1 MGALAGCTPGE
12 PPMRV
17 AGKKESRASR
27 LAMCVICAVALP
39 RLAAAG
45 SADGRLD
52 IFWVDVEGGA
62 ATLIVTPQGESVLV
76 DTGNPGRRD
85 PQRIFDV
92 AAKVASLRKIDYLVI
107 THYHRDHFGGAATL
121 ASLLPIGVVYD
132 NGEFAG
138 GLERPDKDYLA
149 FAADRRAVIEPG
161 QEIALKQSAEVTEPR
176 LSLRCLAARQQFVA
190 AADDSAENET
200 ICSEA
205 RPKPRDGSD
214 NANSIVL
221 LLSLGNFQFFDA
233 GDLTWNMEQK
243 LVCPKNLVGE
253 VDVYQTTHHGLDASN
268 NPLVIRSLKPTV
280 AVFNNGVTK
289 GCEPDVLAALKGEPS
304 VEAIYQ
310 MHRNLR
316 PDSQNNT
323 LDEYIAN
330 PEQECQANFIKL
342 SVEPSAREYTVS
354 IPARGHQ
361 RTFAVK

>member
-1 MGALAGCTPGE
+1 MLPLSIAEKKDGWVGRLILC
-12 PPMRV
+12 V
-17 AGKKESRASR
+17 A
-27 LAMCVICAVALP
+27 CAVGLP
-39 RLAAAG
+39 HTAMAG

-92 AAKVASLRKIDYLVI
+92 AVKVAGLRKIDYLVT

-121 ASLLPIGVVYD
+121 AALLPIGVVYD

-138 GLERPDKDYLA
+138 GVERPDKDYLG
-149 FAADRRAVIEPG
+149 FAADRRAVIKPG
-161 QEIALKQSAEVTEPR
+161 EEIALKQSSEAAKPR
-176 LSLRCLAARQQFVA
+176 LSLRCLAARQQFA
-190 AADDSAENET
+190 EAADGAAENEG

-205 RPKPRDGSD
+205 RPKARDGSD

-221 LLSLGNFQFFDA
+221 LLSLGEFQFFDA

-268 NPLVIRSLKPTV
+268 NPVVIRSLKPKV

-289 GCEPDVLAALKGEPS
+289 GCEPDVFAALKSEPS

-323 LDEYIAN
+323 SDEYIAN
-330 PEQECQANFIKL
+330 LEQECQANFIKL
-342 SVEPSAREYTVS
+342 SVDPSARDYTVS
-354 IPARGHQ
+354 IPARGQQ

>member
-1 MGALAGCTPGE
+1 MYVRSTFSPLPAVGLFLCLAH
-12 PPMRV
+12 V
-17 AGKKESRASR
+17 AGA
-27 LAMCVICAVALP
+27 P
-39 RLAAAG
+39 QTAAAG
-45 SADGRLD
+45 AADGQLD
-52 IFWVDVEGGA
+52 IYWIDVEGGA

-92 AAKVASLRKIDYLVI
+92 AAKSAGLRKIDYLVT

-121 ASLLPIGVVYD
+121 ASMLPIGVVFD
-132 NGEFAG
+132 NGEFEG
-138 GLERPDKDYLA
+138 GVERPDQDYLS
-149 FAADRRAVIEPG
+149 FAADRRAAIEPG
-161 QEIALKQSAEVTEPR
+161 QEIPLKQSPETSAPKLT
-176 LSLRCLAARQQFVA
+176 LRCLAARQQFA
-190 AADDSAENET
+190 AAPGDADENET
-200 ICSEA
+200 ICRDA
-205 RPKPRDGSD
+205 RAKDRDGSD

-221 LLSLGNFQFFDA
+221 LLSLGEFQFFDG

-268 NPLVIRSLKPTV
+268 NPLVVRSLKPRV

-289 GCEPDVLAALKGEPS
+289 GCDPDAFATLKREPS

-323 LDEYIAN
+323 AEEFIAN
-330 PEQECQANFIKL
+330 LEQDCQANFIKL
-342 SVEPSAREYTVS
+342 SVDREARSYTLS
-354 IPARGHQ
+354 IPARGHE

>member
-1 MGALAGCTPGE
+1 MFQSWQAIGVILCMACLAYP
-12 PPMRV
+12 
-17 AGKKESRASR
+17 SQ
-27 LAMCVICAVALP
+27 
-39 RLAAAG
+39 AAAG
-45 SADGRLD
+45 SADGRLE
-52 IFWVDVEGGA
+52 IYWIDVEGGA

-92 AAKVASLRKIDYLVI
+92 AAKVAGLRKIDHLVT

-121 ASLLPIGVVYD
+121 AAMLPIGVVYD

-138 GLERPDKDYLA
+138 GTERPDQDYLS
-149 FAADRRAVIEPG
+149 FAAQRRAVIEPG
-161 QEIALKQSAEVTEPR
+161 QEIPLEQSPEASKPR
-176 LSLRCLAARQQFVA
+176 LSLRCLAARQQFAA
-190 AADDSAENET
+190 AADGADENEA
-200 ICSEA
+200 ICRDA
-205 RPKPRDGSD
+205 RAKARDGSD

-221 LLSLGNFQFFDA
+221 LLSLGEFQFFDG

-268 NPLVIRSLKPTV
+268 NPVVIRSLKPKV

-289 GCEPDVLAALKGEPS
+289 GCEPDVFAALKSESS

-323 LDEYIAN
+323 ADEYIAN
-330 PEQECQANFIKL
+330 REAECQANFIKL
-342 SVEPSAREYTVS
+342 SVDSAARSYTVS
-354 IPARGHQ
+354 IPGRGHE

>member
-1 MGALAGCTPGE
+1 
-12 PPMRV
+12 MRI
-17 AGKKESRASR
+17 AEKKGGRVCR
-27 LAMCVICAVALP
+27 LILCVVCAVGFSGTAT
-39 RLAAAG
+39 AG
-45 SADGRLD
+45 STDGRLD
-52 IFWVDVEGGA
+52 VFWVDVEGGA
-62 ATLIVTPQGESVLV
+62 ATLIVTPQGESVLI

-92 AAKVASLRKIDYLVI
+92 AVKVADLRKIDYLVT

-121 ASLLPIGVVYD
+121 AGMLPIGVVYD

-138 GLERPDKDYLA
+138 GVERPDKDYLG

-161 QEIALKQSAEVTEPR
+161 EEIALKQSSDATKPR
-176 LSLRCLAARQQFVA
+176 LSLRCLAARQQFADA
-190 AADDSAENET
+190 AEGTAENES

-205 RPKPRDGSD
+205 RPKARDGSD

-221 LLSLGNFQFFDA
+221 LLSLGEFQFFDA

-268 NPLVIRSLKPTV
+268 NPVVIRSLKPKV

-289 GCEPDVLAALKGEPS
+289 GCEPDVFSALKSEPS
-304 VEAIYQ
+304 VEAVYQ

-316 PDSQNNT
+316 RDSTNNT
-323 LDEYIAN
+323 ADEYIAN
-330 PEQECQANFIKL
+330 LEQECQANFIKL
-342 SVEPSAREYTVS
+342 SVDPLARGYTVS